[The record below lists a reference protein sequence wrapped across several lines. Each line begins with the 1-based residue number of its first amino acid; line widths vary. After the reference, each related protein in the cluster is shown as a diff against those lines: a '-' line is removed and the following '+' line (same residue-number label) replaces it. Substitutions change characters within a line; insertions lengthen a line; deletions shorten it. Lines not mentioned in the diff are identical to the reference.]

1 MEEIDFRMLYELQDQ
16 VLEAVFSADT
26 TFYLTG
32 GTCLH
37 RFYYSERYSV
47 DLDLFSNETA
57 LFREDVR
64 DLLSRLDQNSIRY
77 EPVTDFRDFVRI
89 MVEKKLRVD
98 LICDRVYRSGRPFR
112 TKEGVALDNLL
123 NLCANKVCAT
133 LGRDEPKDVFD
144 LYTVYR
150 HDPQDW
156 AVVMEEAGKKCVLD
170 PETLAFRLDSFPVEL
185 VESLHVLDKSIFK
198 SFKQDYPVMVREMSG
213 VWSLKDI

>member
-1 MEEIDFRMLYELQDQ
+1 MEEIDLKQLYELQDQ

-37 RFYYSERYSV
+37 RFYFPERYSV
-47 DLDLFSNETA
+47 DLDLFTNETA

-64 DLLSRLDQNSIRY
+64 DLLKRLDQKSIQY
-77 EPVTDFRDFVRI
+77 ESVTDFRDFVRI
-89 MVEKKLRVD
+89 MAEKKLRVD
-98 LICDRVYRSGRPFR
+98 LICDRVYRSGKIVR

-123 NLCANKVCAT
+123 NLCANKVCAI

-144 LYTVYR
+144 LYTIYR

-156 AVVMEEAGKKCVLD
+156 AMVTAEAGKKCVLD
-170 PETLAFRLDSFPVEL
+170 PETFAFRLDSFPVEL
-185 VESLHVLDKSIFK
+185 VESLHVMDKNIIK
-198 SFKQDYPVMVREMSG
+198 GFKQDYPTMVRELSG
-213 VWSLKDI
+213 F

>member
-1 MEEIDFRMLYELQDQ
+1 MEEIDFKQLYELQDQ
-16 VLEAVFSADT
+16 VLEAVFLVDT

-37 RFYYSERYSV
+37 RFYFSERYSV
-47 DLDLFSNETA
+47 DLDFFTNDTA

-64 DLLSRLDQNSIRY
+64 DLLNRLDQKSIQY

-98 LICDRVYRSGRPFR
+98 LICDRVYRSGKNVR
-112 TKEGVALDNLL
+112 TKKGLVLDNLL
-123 NLCANKVCAT
+123 NLCANKVCAI

-170 PETLAFRLDSFPVEL
+170 RETLAFRLDSFPVEL
-185 VESLHVLDKSIFK
+185 VESLHVLDKNIINV
-198 SFKQDYPVMVREMSG
+198 FKQDYPVMLREMSG
-213 VWSLKDI
+213 V